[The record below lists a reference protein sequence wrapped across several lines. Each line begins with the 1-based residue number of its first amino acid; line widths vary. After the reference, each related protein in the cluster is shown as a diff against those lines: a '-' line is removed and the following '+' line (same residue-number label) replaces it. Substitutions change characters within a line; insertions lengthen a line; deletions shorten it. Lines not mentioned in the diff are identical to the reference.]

1 MDSYYLNGREK
12 SGRILLKNAKF
23 MRKRAFKYL
32 VRGTGEFAGVVAD
45 IRHELEESTGKRKTI
60 AVVIRPDGKVEE
72 ENLMVFDKRTQD
84 FEPVYYDL
92 GDIFILT
99 ARPSPD
105 DDQNLMMWLP
115 PEEAKPVHELKKE
128 IRTLE
133 ISYNE
138 MAQHAEEAD
147 HARMLYEMEV
157 RHARSLQMSLER
169 QLKSMSGRLV
179 TIEGEVEMLR
189 AKMQSRH
196 ALVMAMKEQISEM
209 AQSLMKLSKYEG
221 MEAFELTKKVLGNV
235 EELVELMSS
244 QEPEE
249 MKKYSDQLAILTTE
263 IKSLKQGIKDSSKQ
277 AQSGTKTKI
286 PKQETP
292 AEMV

>member
-1 MDSYYLNGREK
+1 
-12 SGRILLKNAKF
+12 
-23 MRKRAFKYL
+23 
-32 VRGTGEFAGVVAD
+32 
-45 IRHELEESTGKRKTI
+45 
-60 AVVIRPDGKVEE
+60 
-72 ENLMVFDKRTQD
+72 MVFDKRTQD
-84 FEPVYYDL
+84 FEPVYYDI

-99 ARPSPD
+99 GRPSPD

-115 PEEAKPVHELKKE
+115 PEEAKPVRELKKE

-138 MAQHAEEAD
+138 LAQHAEEAD

-179 TIEGEVEMLR
+179 TVEGEIEMLR

-221 MEAFELTKKVLGNV
+221 MEAFELTKRVLGNV

-244 QEPEE
+244 QEPDE

-263 IKSLKQGIKDSSKQ
+263 IKSLKEGINESSKQ

-292 AEMV
+292 AEME

>member
-1 MDSYYLNGREK
+1 MADYQLNGRGK
-12 SGRILLKNAKF
+12 TGRILLKNAMF
-23 MRKRAFKYL
+23 MNKKSYKYL
-32 VRGTGEFAGVVAD
+32 VRGTGEFAGVIVD
-45 IRHELEESTGKRKTI
+45 IRYELEESTGKRKMI
-60 AVVIRPDGKVEE
+60 ATVIRPNGKVED
-72 ENLMVFDKRTQD
+72 ENLMVYNQRTQD
-84 FEPVYYDL
+84 FEPVYYEL
-92 GDIFILT
+92 GNIFVLT

-105 DDQNLMMWLP
+105 DDQNLMNWLP
-115 PEEAKPVHELKKE
+115 PDEAKPIAELKKE
-128 IRTLE
+128 IRSLE

-169 QLKSMSGRLV
+169 QLKSVSGRLV
-179 TIEGEVEMLR
+179 TVEGEVEMVR

-196 ALVMAMKEQISEM
+196 SLVMAMKEQISEM

-221 MEAFELTKKVLGNV
+221 MEAFELTKQVLGNV
-235 EELVELMSS
+235 DELIALVSS

-249 MKKYSDQLAILTTE
+249 LKKYADQLAIITSE
-263 IKSLKQGIKDSSKQ
+263 IKSLKQGINDVNKNIGSQNKP
-277 AQSGTKTKI
+277 KI

-292 AEMV
+292 AEIA